1 MSLMLL
7 YYISKNAKKK
17 KNGGFAAVYMHEIQS
32 GK

>member
-7 YYISKNAKKK
+7 YYISKNAKK